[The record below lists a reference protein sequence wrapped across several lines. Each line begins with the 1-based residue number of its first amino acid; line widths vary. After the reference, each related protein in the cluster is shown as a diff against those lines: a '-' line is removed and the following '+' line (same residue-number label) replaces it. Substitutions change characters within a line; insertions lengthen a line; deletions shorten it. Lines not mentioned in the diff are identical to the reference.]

1 MEKVNVMYSAAE
13 VHADISLYAAEFKKE
28 WESFS
33 DEDEKA
39 ILKRRKLFEM
49 GFYSSSSMRS
59 LNDQIGRVFDKEI
72 FDWYLDRFSNCVF
85 LKVDDFMTLLQKYNL
100 ACNRHTCYCGE
111 VSEQVLDDIDHLKG
125 KLEMYSKENA
135 FSNVYTNYNTIS
147 HVTERPRDIGVIEYT
162 INKVEYPIR
171 CDRFLAKEEGCEKT
185 LKISNILDNE
195 IKDTLDKSRRYSFYL
210 KLSNDG
216 LNTDFYIA
224 APFQKMACCRQPPL
238 NKDAKTDMRPL
249 VFQLFPYGI
258 VIFGIWGMTL
268 NK

>member
-1 MEKVNVMYSAAE
+1 MVDLNFKHSEAE
-13 VHADISLYAAEFKKE
+13 VHADILACVTEFKKE

-39 ILKRRKLFEM
+39 ILKRRRLLTT
-49 GFYSSSSMRS
+49 GFTLSSSLRS
-59 LNDQIGRVFDKEI
+59 LDAHIYGVLDKKI
-72 FDWYLDRFSNCVF
+72 FDWYLERFPNCVF
-85 LKVDDFMTLLQKYNL
+85 LKVDDFTTLLQKYNL
-100 ACNRHTCYCGE
+100 ACNRHDCYCGE
-111 VSEQVLDDIDHLKG
+111 VSEKTMDEIDRLKETLG
-125 KLEMYSKENA
+125 KCSEENA
-135 FSNVYTNYNTIS
+135 FSNIYTNYNTIS
-147 HVTERPRDIGVIEYT
+147 YVTERPRDIGVIEYT

-185 LKISNILDNE
+185 LKTSNILDNK